1 MKLKKL
7 ETNRK
12 KGVWKLPVVLA
23 GAGKLVVW
31 APTVERQQLTVRG
44 AATVRVAILPRG
56 PLAKRMK
63 TYGEG
68 RVKVT
73 VSFTSAGGSTATVT
87 KVLKLLKKVSPIR
100 N

>member
-1 MKLKKL
+1 VKLKKL

-31 APTVERQQLTVRG
+31 APTIEREQLIVPG
-44 AATVRVAILPRG
+44 ATTVRVAILPRG
-56 PLAKRMK
+56 SLAKRMK

-73 VSFTSAGGSTATVT
+73 VFFTPVGGPPATVT
-87 KVLKLLKKVSPIR
+87 KVLKLLKTVPPIR